1 MKTYS
6 LLQQRRRL
14 VVWATLGMLALIA
27 ASSPW
32 FTTIAYACQGQG
44 GGC

>member
-1 MKTYS
+1 MKTHG

-14 VVWATLGMLALIA
+14 VVWATLGVSALITA
-27 ASSPW
+27 ASPW
-32 FTTIAYACQGQG
+32 FTTIAYACQNTG